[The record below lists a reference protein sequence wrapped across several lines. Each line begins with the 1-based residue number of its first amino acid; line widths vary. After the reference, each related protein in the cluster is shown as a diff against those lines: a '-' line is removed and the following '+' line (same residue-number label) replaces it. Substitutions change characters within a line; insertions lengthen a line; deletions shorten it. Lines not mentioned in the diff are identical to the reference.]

1 MSGDVAGAAMGQQ
14 GAAEQSSGQQSSG
27 QQSSGQQG
35 TVEPAG
41 GQEGAG
47 PRPQDAAEQAFGQ
60 QGAGPQGAA
69 EQAFGQQSAG
79 PQGAAEQAAAGQQSA
94 GPQGAAE
101 QAAAGQQ
108 SAGPQGAAEQ
118 AAAGQQGAGPQG
130 AGPQGPAE
138 QGAMDSTIRQGIEE
152 LSRAGW
158 QVPWPESP
166 ISGTGPQERAELEVA
181 FATAMRRT
189 GSLMQLMGQAAA
201 DRIGIN
207 STDLNCLNILSFSG
221 HMTAGELAKAT
232 GLTTASITG
241 VIDRLEEAGF
251 VRRERDPHDRRR
263 VVVRLSLDK
272 AVSDVA
278 SVFAPML
285 RDWREMATR
294 YSDDEL
300 RLIVDFYGR
309 VEQVFRKHLL
319 RLRDE

>member
-1 MSGDVAGAAMGQQ
+1 MGQQ
-14 GAAEQSSGQQSSG
+14 STAEQSSGQK
-27 QQSSGQQG
+27 SSGQQG
-35 TVEPAG
+35 TVEAAA

-47 PRPQDAAEQAFGQ
+47 PL
-60 QGAGPQGAA
+60 
-69 EQAFGQQSAG
+69 
-79 PQGAAEQAAAGQQSA
+79 GAAEQAAPQEGGRPLGAAAQAAPQEGGRPLGAAAQAAPQAGA
-94 GPQGAAE
+94 GPLGAAE
-101 QAAAGQQ
+101 
-108 SAGPQGAAEQ
+108 E
-118 AAAGQQGAGPQG
+118 
-130 AGPQGPAE
+130 
-138 QGAMDSTIRQGIEE
+138 GAMDSTMRQGAEE

-158 QVPWPESP
+158 QLPWPESP
-166 ISGTGPQERAELEVA
+166 TSGTGPQERAELELA

-207 STDLNCLNILSFSG
+207 NTDLNCLNILSFSG
-221 HMTAGELAKAT
+221 HLTAGELAKAT

-309 VEQVFRKHLL
+309 VEQVFRKHLI